1 MAVPESG
8 QPDVAATEAAPAANP
23 VDRGERRQ
31 RLKAGATGA
40 HGPRILLIDGNDDDR
55 RTIEGE
61 LAELHGQMF
70 DVTVA
75 TTLADGLAELRHGHF
90 NVILL
95 DLNLGD
101 SVGLTTYLRLQP
113 KAGDVPVIVLVG
125 KADEDLGAGAV
136 ERGALDFLIKQQV
149 VSTILDKTLRYATE
163 RTHTLRALKASE
175 TRYRELYE
183 NVVAGVFQSTQDGKF
198 MSCNPALV
206 RLLGYASEDEM
217 LGIDI
222 ARDLF
227 MYPEDRENWRQSM
240 EAQGEI
246 RNAELVLKRKDGHK
260 IVVLENSRAV
270 RDEQNRVLYYEGTLT
285 DITEAHELSRQLSYE
300 ASHDALTGLI
310 NRREFELQLQRALE
324 SVQATNTRHA
334 VFYIDLDQ
342 FKLINDTCGHIAG
355 DELLRQLAA
364 TLNDKIRTGDTLAR
378 LGGDEF
384 GMLLHDCAVED
395 AVEVARTLLKVIEQ
409 FQFVWGSSTFFVGA
423 SIGVVPVDQHFR
435 RITQVLA
442 AADTACYAAKDQ
454 GRHRVHVYREEDHH
468 IARRHGEMQWVSRVK
483 RALVENRFVLDAQ
496 RIEPLNGG
504 RRLIEVL
511 VRMRDENGRLVPPG
525 AFFPAVE
532 RFNLASRLDR
542 WVITATFDWLR
553 RNRSSLE
560 NVERC
565 FINLAADSLGDPQ
578 VRDLVMKGLTA
589 AGIPGSLVGFE
600 ITEAAA
606 VTNLTRANQLI
617 SELKPLGCAFALDD
631 FGTGVSSFA
640 YLKALAVDYMKIDG
654 MFVGNIATDAV
665 DLEMVRSIHQIGRVM
680 GKKTIAECVEQPA
693 VLAKLK
699 EIGVDYAQGFIVAQP
714 ESIDQL
720 VLK

>member
-1 MAVPESG
+1 MVLPESERS
-8 QPDVAATEAAPAANP
+8 DAAATEAAPGASPAE
-23 VDRGERRQ
+23 RGERRQ
-31 RLKAGATGA
+31 KLKAGATGA
-40 HGPRILLIDGNDDDR
+40 YGPRILLVDGNDVDR

-61 LAELHGQMF
+61 LAQLRSQKY

-75 TTLADGLAELRHGHF
+75 TTLADGLAELKQGSF
-90 NVILL
+90 SVILL
-95 DLNLGD
+95 DLNLSD

-125 KADEDLGAGAV
+125 QADEDLGAGAV
-136 ERGALDFLIKQQV
+136 ERGALDFLVKQQV
-149 VSTILDKTLRYATE
+149 VSTLLDKTLRYATE
-163 RTHTLRALKASE
+163 RTHTLRALRASE

-183 NVVAGVFQSTQDGKF
+183 NVVAGVFQSTPDGKF
-198 MSCNPALV
+198 MSANPALV
-206 RLLGYASEDEM
+206 RLLGYASEDEL
-217 LGIDI
+217 LGLDI
-222 ARDLF
+222 ARDLY
-227 MYPEDRENWRQSM
+227 MYPEDRANWRQTM
-240 EAQGEI
+240 EQQGEI

-260 IVVLENSRAV
+260 LVVLENSRVV
-270 RDEQNRVLYYEGTLT
+270 RDEQNRVLYFEGTLT

-324 SVQATNTRHA
+324 SAQSSNSRHA
-334 VFYIDLDQ
+334 VFYLDLDQ

-364 TLNDKIRTGDTLAR
+364 TLSQKIRAGDTLAR

-395 AVEVARTLLKVIEQ
+395 AVEIARTLLKVIEQ

-423 SIGVVPVDQHFR
+423 SIGVVPVDQRFR

-468 IARRHGEMQWVSRVK
+468 VARRHGEMQWVARVK
-483 RALVENRFVLDAQ
+483 HALIENRFVLDAQ

-504 RRLIEVL
+504 RQLIEVL

-532 RFNLASRLDR
+532 RFNLAPRLDR

-553 RNRSSLE
+553 RNRASLG
-560 NVERC
+560 NIERC

-578 VRDLVMKGLTA
+578 VRELIMKGLTA

-600 ITEAAA
+600 LTEAAA

-699 EIGVDYAQGFIVAQP
+699 EIGVDYAQGFIVGQP
-714 ESIDQL
+714 EPIDQL